1 MDTTRTLAAP
11 PPLGPA
17 LLRGALASPL
27 KRRVRDGAA
36 LPQTRLVVPAA
47 AVDAGR
53 LAAYARVCGFSESG
67 ALPLTYP
74 HVLGFPLAIRL
85 MAGRAF
91 PLPLLGLVH
100 TYIEITRHRPLLPT
114 DAPTLCVYAAGL
126 TPHRRGTEVT
136 MVTEARL
143 GGETGEGDEGDELV
157 WESRSR
163 YLHRHAR
170 TDAVRTTTPSP
181 SSPSPS
187 PSPSPEATVGTT
199 TAQARWPLPADLG
212 RRYAAASGDRNPI
225 HLYALTAR
233 AFGFRRAVAH
243 GMWTF
248 ARCLAE
254 QPHPGGIAY
263 AEAEFR
269 APVLLPG
276 TVEYAV
282 GEEADESN
290 EGDGGVFELRDP
302 RNGRVHLIGRTAT
315 TARPA

>member
-1 MDTTRTLAAP
+1 METLTLPAP
-11 PPLGPA
+11 PALGPV

-27 KRRVRDGAA
+27 KCRVRDGAA
-36 LPQTRLVVPAA
+36 LPRTRLVVPAA
-47 AVDAGR
+47 TVDAGR

-74 HVLGFPLAIRL
+74 HVLGFPLAMRL

-100 TYIEITRHRPLLPT
+100 TYIEIVRHRPLLPT
-114 DAPTLCVYAAGL
+114 DSPALTVYAAGL
-126 TPHRRGTEVT
+126 SPHRRGTEVT
-136 MVTEARL
+136 LVTEARL
-143 GGETGEGDEGDELV
+143 GGEGDAGSEGREGGEGGELV

-163 YLHRHAR
+163 YLYRHAR
-170 TDAVRTTTPSP
+170 ADGVRTTP
-181 SSPSPS
+181 
-187 PSPSPEATVGTT
+187 PEATAGTT

-254 QPHPGGIAY
+254 RPHPGGIGY

-282 GEEADESN
+282 GG
-290 EGDGGVFELRDP
+290 EGDEGDEGVFELRDP
-302 RNGRVHLIGRTAT
+302 RNGRVHLTGRTAT